1 MNLLS
6 FLAALS
12 PALLHR
18 FGQTLSTGGSETS
31 ALTARAGSG
40 CSRGSGLGSGGTAST
55 SAAFQSFDSTTESIS
70 FQL

>member
-18 FGQTLSTGGSETS
+18 FGQAFSTGGSEPA
-31 ALTARAGSG
+31 ALTARASSG
-40 CSRGSGLGSGGTAST
+40 CDGSGLGSGGAAST
-55 SAAFQSFDSTTESIS
+55 NAAFQSFDSTTESIS